1 MLVFW
6 RPDFKMY
13 SAYMMKP
20 TDTSVPA
27 TNDTMDLLP
36 SFKGRGNMAKLYKG
50 KCGLGGWSGV

>member
-20 TDTSVPA
+20 TEASVPA
-27 TNDTMDLLP
+27 TDDHMTLLP
-36 SFKGRGNMAKLYKG
+36 SFAVSLNRPCAFA
-50 KCGLGGWSGV
+50 